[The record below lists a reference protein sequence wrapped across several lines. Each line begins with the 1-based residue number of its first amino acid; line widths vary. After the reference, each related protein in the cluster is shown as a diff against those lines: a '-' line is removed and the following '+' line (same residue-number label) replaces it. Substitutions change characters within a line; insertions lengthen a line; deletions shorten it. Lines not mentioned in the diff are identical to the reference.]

1 MEKEVSFYSLDG
13 LRLDGTFRDTEPNR
27 GVAVLVHGGGVDRN
41 EVGFYQRFATYLSE
55 NGYSSLRFDWRGAG
69 SSEGTFADV
78 TLSGI
83 ANDVRVAIA
92 AARSY
97 TGQDAVHLV
106 GTSFGG
112 GPAVMTAKDDERA
125 VKSLCLFNPVLNY
138 RVRLLE
144 EKNFWS
150 NESGLDPSS
159 RQLMKTVGYLPHG
172 SSIKMARPLINEV
185 CYVSPHLLIADLRVP
200 TLLAHGNRDQLVRFE
215 MSKAY
220 HHTAGPNR
228 FVTIDGAD
236 HGFSWPGDDD
246 YTHPQTLAWQT
257 EVYQEAVSWMSATPG
272 SAGLTSPTPS
282 GG

>member
-13 LRLDGTFRDTEPNR
+13 LRLDGTFRNVEPNH

-55 NGYSSLRFDWRGAG
+55 NGYASLRFDWRGAG
-69 SSEGTFADV
+69 SSEGELADV

-83 ANDVRVAIA
+83 ANDILVAIA

-97 TGQDAVHLV
+97 TRHDAVHLV

-112 GPAVMTAKDDERA
+112 GPTVMISRNNESE

-138 RVRLLE
+138 RARLLE
-144 EKNFWS
+144 EKKNFWS

-159 RQLMKTVGYLPHG
+159 RERLNKDGYLLHG

-185 CYVSPHLLIADLRVP
+185 CYVSPYLLMADLRVP
-200 TLLAHGNRDQLVRFE
+200 TLLAHGKSDNLVRFD
-215 MSKAY
+215 MSVAY

-228 FVTIDGAD
+228 FIAIDGAD

-246 YTHPQTLAWQT
+246 YTHPQTLKWQA
-257 EVYQEAVSWMSATPG
+257 EVFQKAVSWMSATQG
-272 SAGLTSPTPS
+272 SRWLSAEPL
-282 GG
+282 